1 MHQPSRLDAKAQ
13 VIAGFFRDAVTEVHA
28 PATCRAMALEDVDA
42 VTWTGFV
49 LTGIDLQFWVG
60 SADAESRPDAVA
72 ERFAAVIAESCT
84 ARIGLEP
91 AEGGTPSADVAIA
104 AERQEGGS
112 LLLGFEPGFVAALY
126 ALIRRDA
133 GGPTR
138 GGLLDLHLHVSVSV
152 GNASVALG
160 EALTFGNGAVI
171 ELNTPADALVDVV
184 VNRCTVARGEL
195 VIVDG
200 NYGVRIRE
208 VAGLPAGR
216 LGAGAGGEK

>member
-1 MHQPSRLDAKAQ
+1 MQQPSRLDAKAQ
-13 VIAGFFRDAVTEVHA
+13 TIAGFFRDAVTEVHA
-28 PATCRAMALEDVDA
+28 PATCRPIRLEDVAA
-42 VTWTGFV
+42 VSWSGFI
-49 LTGIDLQFWVG
+49 LTGVDLQFWVG
-60 SADAESRPDAVA
+60 SAEEQFRPDAVA
-72 ERFAAVIAESCT
+72 ERLAAIVAESCT
-84 ARIGLEP
+84 ARIGLDRV
-91 AEGGTPSADVAIA
+91 EGGTPTADVVVEAHWEKDA
-104 AERQEGGS
+104 S

-133 GGPTR
+133 AGPAR

-160 EALTFGNGAVI
+160 EALTFGIGGVI

-216 LGAGAGGEK
+216 LSAGSGGER